1 MDFLRRS
8 LILSDTN
15 EKIRRVGLRNL
26 NLLGSSGLYKYNSP
40 KQTFSKKRINKKILF
55 NINSPRATFNS
66 KIKSMSSPDFFSS
79 SLSITK
85 DTKLTPLNTKNF
97 KNYKQNFFKK
107 TLLISNN
114 MNIYTPKIRTFKQ
127 KEKNELLNSNDK
139 KNRTLQLFKNPL
151 SDKFKMTNVK
161 NVLNYNFKK
170 DKNSTPVKSRAINLV
185 KLIEK
190 KNKEKTRELM
200 ENNKLM
206 DNEKNMFRNKLIRK
220 KIDEDRQN
228 ILYRYRK
235 VYPFVRVSDVEENN
249 IFPES
254 LNKINKKEL
263 STLLYENKSIFQ
275 HRINIMKKGQFS
287 KKYERPPNI
296 FLLEPEKKQSFEI
309 KEIPLGVYILNNEII
324 KNKNNIKNKN
334 IDMNELVYK
343 FKKVLFQI
351 NLINKNLLIPL
362 SEIIKEYKIPNNI
375 IHHNRTHYLNDFIK
389 IGDFVKAMNIISA
402 DHSMV
407 ISLDYFDM
415 TPLHYA
421 AKYNFY
427 QIIPHLMHYGAYV
440 DAKNSF
446 GMTPLILCIQRNLY
460 ESIILLF
467 LYMANPFIDIEKNS
481 LIDSGVMKLE
491 FYTKNIC
498 KSIKEIY
505 CKNIYAGVKN
515 LHKSIQND
523 IVKFAKNEC
532 QDFLELDFINLIKTN
547 FKID

>member
-1 MDFLRRS
+1 MDVLKKS
-8 LILSDTN
+8 LLLSNTT
-15 EKIRRVGLRNL
+15 EKIKRVDLRNL
-26 NLLGSSGLYKYNSP
+26 NLLDNSGLDKYNSP
-40 KQTFSKKRINKKILF
+40 KQTSSKKSINKKILF
-55 NINSPRATFNS
+55 HIISPRATFNS
-66 KIKSMSSPDFFSS
+66 KRKSMSSQDFFNS
-79 SLSITK
+79 SLSMTK
-85 DTKLTPLNTKNF
+85 DTKLSPLNTKNF
-97 KNYKQNFFKK
+97 NNYKKNFFKK

-114 MNIYTPKIRTFKQ
+114 MNIYTPKIKAFKQ
-127 KEKNELLNSNDK
+127 IEKNGSFSSNNK

-151 SDKFKMTNVK
+151 SDKFKMTKVK

-170 DKNSTPVKSRAINLV
+170 DKIITPVKSRAINLV

-190 KNKEKTRELM
+190 NNKDKNRELI

-220 KIDEDRQN
+220 KIDENRQN

-235 VYPFVRVSDVEENN
+235 VYPFVRVSDLEENN
-249 IFPES
+249 IFPEG
-254 LNKINKKEL
+254 LNKFNIKER
-263 STLLYENKSIFQ
+263 STLLYENNSIFQ
-275 HRINIMKKGQFS
+275 HPINIVKKGKFS
-287 KKYERPPNI
+287 KKYECPQNF
-296 FLLEPEKKQSFEI
+296 FLLEPEKRPSFEI
-309 KEIPLGVYILNNEII
+309 KEIPLGNYILNNSII
-324 KNKNNIKNKN
+324 KKENNKKNKN
-334 IDMNELVYK
+334 IDMDELIYK

-375 IHHNRTHYLNDFIK
+375 INYNRTHYLNDFIK
-389 IGDFVKAMNIISA
+389 FGDFVKAMNIISA
-402 DHSMV
+402 EHSMV

-446 GMTPLILCIQRNLY
+446 GTTPLILCIQRNFY

-467 LYMANPFIDIEKNS
+467 LYMANPFINLEKNN
-481 LIDSGVMKLE
+481 INDNGVMKLD

-498 KSIKEIY
+498 KRIKEIY
-505 CKNIYAGVKN
+505 FKNIYGGVKN
-515 LHKSIQND
+515 LHKSIQSD
-523 IVKFAKNEC
+523 IVRFARNEC
-532 QDFLELDFINLIKTN
+532 QDFLEMDCFNLIKTN

>member
-1 MDFLRRS
+1 MDFLRKS
-8 LILSDTN
+8 LILSDTS

-40 KQTFSKKRINKKILF
+40 KHTFSKKGINKKIIF
-55 NINSPRATFNS
+55 NINNPRATFNS

-85 DTKLTPLNTKNF
+85 DTKLSPLKTKNL
-97 KNYKQNFFKK
+97 KNSKQNNFKK

-114 MNIYTPKIRTFKQ
+114 MKLYTPKLKRLKRT
-127 KEKNELLNSNDK
+127 ERNDLYNSNDK
-139 KNRTLQLFKNPL
+139 KNRTLQ
-151 SDKFKMTNVK
+151 
-161 NVLNYNFKK
+161 
-170 DKNSTPVKSRAINLV
+170 
-185 KLIEK
+185 
-190 KNKEKTRELM
+190 
-200 ENNKLM
+200 

-235 VYPFVRVSDVEENN
+235 VYPFVRVSDIEENN

-254 LNKINKKEL
+254 LNKINNKER
-263 STLLYENKSIFQ
+263 STLLNESKSIFQ
-275 HRINIMKKGQFS
+275 HPINIMKKGQFS
-287 KKYERPPNI
+287 KKYESPSNI
-296 FLLEPEKKQSFEI
+296 FLEQEKKPSFEI
-309 KEIPLGVYILNNEII
+309 KEIPIGEYILNNNII
-324 KNKNNIKNKN
+324 KKENNRKNKN
-334 IDMNELVYK
+334 INMDELLYK

-351 NLINKNLLIPL
+351 NLINKNLIIPL
-362 SEIIKEYKIPNNI
+362 SEIIKEYKMPNNI
-375 IHHNRTHYLNDFIK
+375 INHSRTHYLNHFIK
-389 IGDFVKAMNIISA
+389 VGDFVQAMKMISV

-446 GMTPLILCIQRNLY
+446 GTTPLILCIQRNLH

-467 LYMANPFIDIEKNS
+467 LYMANPFINLEKNNI
-481 LIDSGVMKLE
+481 IDSGVMKLD

-498 KSIKEIY
+498 KGIKKIY
-505 CKNIYAGVKN
+505 CKNIYGKVKN

-523 IVKFAKNEC
+523 IVRFAKNEC
-532 QDFLELDFINLIKTN
+532 QDFLEMDCFNLIKTN